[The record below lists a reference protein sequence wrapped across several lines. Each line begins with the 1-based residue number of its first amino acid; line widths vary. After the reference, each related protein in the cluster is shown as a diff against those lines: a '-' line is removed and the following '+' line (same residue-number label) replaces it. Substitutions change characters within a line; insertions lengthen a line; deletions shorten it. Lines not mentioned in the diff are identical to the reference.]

1 MKKIF
6 LFLITFLSF
15 FTAKSQD
22 TIFKKSGD
30 IVIAKVLEINPTEVK
45 YKRFGFQ
52 DGPLYIENKSNLDK
66 IIFSNGV
73 KEIFTSP
80 SNATTNPVI
89 INNNEPP
96 RDYYNRPVIANNK
109 IEKWGIQYK
118 YHNERLTER
127 DLYEI
132 LNQTKD
138 KKIMTL
144 VAQAKDAKA
153 MQFVGF
159 LAIPL
164 GIASGIFFLKSTGAF
179 YSSSSSY
186 NSSYPNRNRFGLNN
200 TDLTFSGLFLAG
212 AITCPIIS
220 GVQKSKRNAY
230 NHDAVKLYNEKY

>member
-1 MKKIF
+1 MKNIF

-15 FTAKSQD
+15 LTVKSQD

-30 IVIAKVLEINPTEVK
+30 IVIAKVLEISPTEVK
-45 YKRFGFQ
+45 YKRFDFQ
-52 DGPLYIENKSNLDK
+52 DGPMYIEIKSNLDK
-66 IIFSNGV
+66 IIYSNGV

-80 SNATTNPVI
+80 SNATTNQVI

-109 IEKWGIQYK
+109 IEKWGMQYK

-164 GIASGIFFLKSTGAF
+164 GVASGIFFLKSTGMF
-179 YSSSSSY
+179 YSSSSY
-186 NSSYPNRNRFGLNN
+186 NSSYPNRNRYGLNN
-200 TDLTFSGLFLAG
+200 TDLTFGGLFLAG

-220 GVQKSKRNAY
+220 GVQKSKRNTY